1 MQVRRKG
8 VVKRIIR
15 VCPVLNLAVPT
26 RYIEQAVMVILNA
39 ETGVLAGVGPAPLLS
54 AIRGHVIKNECD
66 ARFPTRFTQGVSRF
80 IHPYRGPGSLR
91 YSKTGLEDAAD
102 QARPRHVV
110 VATATGH
117 MN

>member
-39 ETGVLAGVGPAPLLS
+39 ETGVLAGVGPAPCSALS
-54 AIRGHVIKNECD
+54 GGMSSKMNVMRASLPDSPREYRD
-66 ARFPTRFTQGVSRF
+66 SFTHTV
-80 IHPYRGPGSLR
+80 
-91 YSKTGLEDAAD
+91 GLA
-102 QARPRHVV
+102 H
-110 VATATGH
+110 
-117 MN
+117 